1 MGQIKNLLNKFLK
14 QKPKFEVGLDIGN
27 SSVKV
32 VQLCSKPNS
41 KLKEL
46 VSFDLQRFVGPVNND
61 VIAAA
66 IKIAMKNANIN
77 NPVVNTS
84 VSGQAV
90 IVRYIQM
97 PKMTK
102 EELDKALKLGI
113 GKYIP
118 FGVDEVNSDCQIL
131 DDSDKKSKMMRV
143 MLVAVKKN
151 IIKERMDILARAG
164 LKANVI
170 DVDSFAI
177 VNSFQLI
184 SQENKGIIAVLDI
197 GADITST
204 TILKDNVPHFN
215 RDVPIGGSNFTR
227 AIIEEFEMTVEEA
240 EELKHNPQT
249 RYGDL
254 ITAIRPVIDALS
266 DEMQLSFNYC
276 ESQLG
281 GPVQKIFLTG
291 GMAKFKGIGKV
302 LSGILGV
309 DVEIWDPTRILLVNE
324 ALPREKIVETGPLL
338 TVAIGLALRG

>member
-1 MGQIKNLLNKFLK
+1 MEQIKELLNKFIK

-27 SSVKV
+27 SSIKV
-32 VQLCSKPNS
+32 VQLLSKPNS
-41 KLKEL
+41 KLREL
-46 VSFDLQRFVGPVNND
+46 VSFDVQKLNGTGSEA
-61 VIAAA
+61 IAEA
-66 IKIAMKNANIN
+66 IKKALKTANITTTS
-77 NPVVNTS
+77 VNTS

-102 EELDKALKLGI
+102 EDLDKALKLGI

-118 FGVDEVNSDCQIL
+118 FSVDEVNFDSQIL
-131 DDSDKKSKMMRV
+131 DDSDKKSKMMKV
-143 MLVAVKKN
+143 LLVAVKKD
-151 IIKERMDILARAG
+151 IVKERMDILTKAG
-164 LKANVI
+164 LTANVI

-177 VNSFQLI
+177 VNSFQLV
-184 SQENKGIIAVLDI
+184 SQENMGIIAVLDI
-197 GADITST
+197 GAEISST

-215 RDVPIGGSNFTR
+215 RDVPIGGNNFTR

-240 EELKHNPQT
+240 EELKYNPQT

-254 ITAIRPVIDALS
+254 ITAIRPVIDTLA
-266 DEMQLSFNYC
+266 DEMHLSFNYC

-281 GPVQKIFLTG
+281 GSVQKIFLTG
-291 GMAKFKGIGKV
+291 GTAKFKGIGKV

-324 ALPREKIVETGPLL
+324 SVPRDKLIETGPLL
-338 TVAIGLALRG
+338 TVAVGLALRG

>member
-1 MGQIKNLLNKFLK
+1 MELISNLLNKFVK
-14 QKPKFEVGLDIGN
+14 QKPEFEIGLDIGN

-32 VQLCSKPNS
+32 VKLCSKPNS

-46 VSFDLQRFVGPVNND
+46 ISFDVQKFNRPANSD
-61 VIAAA
+61 SIAAA
-66 IKIAMKNANIN
+66 IKTALKNAEITASN
-77 NPVVNTS
+77 VNTS
-84 VSGQAV
+84 VSGQSV

-143 MLVAVKKN
+143 MLVAVKKE
-151 IIKERMDILARAG
+151 IIKERIDTLAKAG
-164 LKANVI
+164 LKANII

-177 VNSFQLI
+177 VNSFQLV
-184 SQENKGIIAVLDI
+184 SQGNKGIIAVLDI

-215 RDVPIGGSNFTR
+215 RDVPIGGNNFTK

-240 EELKHNPQT
+240 DELKHNPQT

-254 ITAIRPVIDALS
+254 ITAIRPVIDALA

-281 GPVQKIFLTG
+281 GSVHKIFLTG
-291 GMAKFKGIGKV
+291 GTAKFKGIGKV

-324 ALPREKIVETGPLL
+324 SVPREKLIETGPLL